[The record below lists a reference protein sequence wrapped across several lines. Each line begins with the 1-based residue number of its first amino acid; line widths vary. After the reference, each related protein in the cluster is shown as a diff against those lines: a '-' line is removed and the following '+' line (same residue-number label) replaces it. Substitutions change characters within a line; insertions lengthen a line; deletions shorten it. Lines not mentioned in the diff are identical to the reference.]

1 MYLRLPLPELV
12 LEALKRRPVLILSP
26 STAVAV
32 SRRRYRL
39 SLRDW
44 GGLRRQLSRAT
55 ESTRVD
61 ASRLQGRVP
70 ATATATGGASGAS
83 ETIRTDPDRRR
94 LLWRRLERQRRGGIV
109 VNPELDTGLEGWE
122 AYGNTKIELREL
134 AGNKFIAAH
143 ARNQP
148 CGSISQKL
156 SLQRQMHYSFS
167 AWIQVSEGNESVAA
181 VFKTATGFKHAGAVV
196 AESKCWSMLKGGFTS
211 DSTGPAELYFEIRK
225 SNVRIQAV
233 DKQNNP
239 LSNATI
245 SIQQK
250 RPGFPIGCAMN
261 KNILTNP
268 AYQNWF
274 TSRFRVTTFED
285 EMKWYSTERSP
296 GHEDYSSA
304 DALLSFAQ
312 RHNIA
317 VRGHN
322 VVWDDPKY
330 QPGWLYSLSRT
341 DLSKAIIQRVKSL
354 MSRYKGQLIA
364 WDVVNE
370 NLHFSF
376 FESRLGNQ
384 ASGDIYR
391 LAQTVDSSVPLFLN
405 EYNTIEDSRD
415 GAAAPAKY
423 LQKLRQIQGLARNAR
438 LGIGL
443 ESHFDTPNLPYMRA
457 AIDTLAAIRLPIW
470 LTEVDVQSGPN
481 QARYLEQILME
492 AHSHPKVDGIVIW
505 AAWRPYGC
513 YRMCL
518 TDNDFRNLATGNVV
532 DNLLRQW
539 RSEALFGSTDSEGF
553 FEASLFHGDYE
564 VNITHSSSSS
574 VTFQIT
580 V

>member
-1 MYLRLPLPELV
+1 MEFKVESKITMEISVGNSLIMV
-12 LEALKRRPVLILSP
+12 LLILYALLFSGFDVNALPYDYTASIEASSP
-26 STAVAV
+26 F
-32 SRRRYRL
+32 L
-39 SLRDW
+39 N
-44 GGLRRQLSRAT
+44 
-55 ESTRVD
+55 
-61 ASRLQGRVP
+61 
-70 ATATATGGASGAS
+70 
-83 ETIRTDPDRRR
+83 I
-94 LLWRRLERQRRGGIV
+94 GGIV
-109 VNPELDTGLEGWE
+109 VNPEFDMGLEGWE
-122 AYGNTKIELREL
+122 AYGDAKIELREL

-156 SLQRQMHYSFS
+156 NLQREMHYSFS

-181 VFKTATGFKHAGAVV
+181 VFKTSTGFKHAGAVV

-211 DSTGPAELYFEIRK
+211 DSTGSAELYFESKNTSVEIWVDCISLQPFTQEEWTSHQHQSIEKIRK
-225 SNVRIQAV
+225 SIVRIQAV
-233 DKQNNP
+233 DKQKNP
-239 LSNATI
+239 LPNATI

-261 KNILTNP
+261 KNILTNT

-285 EMKWYSTERSP
+285 EMKWYSTEGSP

-304 DALLSFAQ
+304 DALLSFAK
-312 RHNIA
+312 RHDIA

-341 DLSKAIIQRVKSL
+341 DLSKAIVRRVKSL

-405 EYNTIEDSRD
+405 EYNTIEDNRD

-423 LQKLRQIQGLARNAR
+423 LQKLRQIQGSATNAR

-457 AIDTLAAIRLPIW
+457 AIDTLAVTGLPIW

-532 DNLLRQW
+532 DNLLRRW
-539 RSEALFGSTDSEGF
+539 HSGTLFGSTDSEGF

>member
-1 MYLRLPLPELV
+1 MEISVENSLV
-12 LEALKRRPVLILSP
+12 IVLLILYTLLFSGFDANALPYDYTASIECLKSP
-26 STAVAV
+26 LKPL
-32 SRRRYRL
+32 Y
-39 SLRDW
+39 
-44 GGLRRQLSRAT
+44 G
-55 ESTRVD
+55 
-61 ASRLQGRVP
+61 
-70 ATATATGGASGAS
+70 
-83 ETIRTDPDRRR
+83 
-94 LLWRRLERQRRGGIV
+94 GGII
-109 VNPELDTGLEGWE
+109 VNLVFDTGSEGWE
-122 AYGNTKIELREL
+122 AYGEAKIELREL
-134 AGNKFIAAH
+134 VGNKFIAAH

-148 CGSISQKL
+148 SDSMSQKL
-156 SLQRQMHYSFS
+156 NLQQDTLYSFS

-211 DSTGPAELYFEIRK
+211 DSTGPAELYFESKNTSVEIWVACISLQPFTQEEWTFHQDQSIEKIRK

-239 LSNATI
+239 LPNATI

-250 RPGFPIGCAMN
+250 RPGFPIGCAIN
-261 KNILTNP
+261 KNILSNT

-274 TSRFRVTTFED
+274 TSRFMVTTFED
-285 EMKWYSTERSP
+285 EMKWYSTEGSP

-304 DALLSFAQ
+304 DALVGFAK

-322 VVWDDPKY
+322 VVWNDPKY

-341 DLSKAIIQRVKSL
+341 DLSNAVVRRVKSV

-391 LAQTVDSSVPLFLN
+391 LAHVFDRSVPLFLN

-423 LQKLRQIQGLARNAR
+423 LQKLRQIQGWARNAR
-438 LGIGL
+438 LGIGV
-443 ESHFDTPNLPYMRA
+443 ESHFNTPNLAYMRA
-457 AIDTLAAIRLPIW
+457 AIDTLAATGLPIW

-492 AHSHPKVDGIVIW
+492 AHSHPKVEGIVIW
-505 AAWRPYGC
+505 AAWRPQGC

-518 TDNDFRNLATGNVV
+518 TDNNFRNSATGNVV

-564 VNITHSSSSS
+564 VNITHPSSSPHSFVVFPINAS
-574 VTFQIT
+574 LQSPVTFQVT